1 MSMNGRHILMM
12 AGGTGGHVFPALAV
26 AQKMIASGARV
37 TWLGTHKGIES
48 TVVPNNGIDIE
59 YISVE
64 GLRGKNKAELV
75 LAPFKLA
82 RALWQAYQVVRRLQ
96 PDCVVGFGGFVAGPG
111 GLTAKLLKMPLIIH
125 EQNSVAGLTNKWLAK
140 VADQVLTGFP
150 NVLDLPNNARW
161 VGNPVRDD
169 IGPRDEGRRKRLRV
183 LVIGGSQGAHS
194 FNMKLPK
201 VFADLGVELKIKHQ
215 AGQGKI
221 KEVRALYNMHE
232 VEARVVE
239 FIDDMASA
247 YQWADFLICRAGAM
261 TITECCAVGK
271 PALLVPFPFS
281 AGDHQIHNAN
291 TLVDVGA
298 ADMVLNH
305 KLDSKDMINTLL
317 KFTSGRERL
326 RMMGANAR
334 KLHKPNATEAV
345 VGMIQEVID
354 AQQG

>member
-1 MSMNGRHILMM
+1 MSVNGKHILIM

-26 AQKMIASGARV
+26 AKKLSELGARV
-37 TWLGTHKGIES
+37 TWLGTHRGIES
-48 TVVPNNGIDIE
+48 TVVPNAGFDIE

-64 GLRGKNKAELV
+64 GLRGRHKAELL

-82 RALWQAYQVVRRLQ
+82 RALWQAFGVVKRIK
-96 PDCVVGFGGFVAGPG
+96 PDCVLGFGGFVSGPG
-111 GLTAKLLKMPLIIH
+111 GLVTKMVKVPLIIH

-140 VADQVLTGFP
+140 ISNRVLTGFP
-150 NVLDLPNNARW
+150 NVLELPKGALW
-161 VGNPVRDD
+161 VGNPVRED
-169 IGPRDEGRRKRLRV
+169 IAPREEGKRKRLRA

-215 AGQGKI
+215 AGRGKI
-221 KEVRALYNMHE
+221 KEVRALYDMNQ
-232 VEARVVE
+232 VDARVVE
-239 FIDDMASA
+239 FIDDMAAA

-298 ADMVLNH
+298 AEMVLNH
-305 KLDSKDMINTLL
+305 KLDSADMTDVLL
-317 KFTSGRERL
+317 KFTAGRERL
-326 RMMGANAR
+326 RLMGENAR
-334 KLHKPNATEAV
+334 KLHKPNATAAV
-345 VGMIQEVID
+345 VGVVEEVLN
-354 AQQG
+354 A

>member
-1 MSMNGRHILMM
+1 MSVNGKHILIM

-26 AQKMIASGARV
+26 AKKLSELGARV
-37 TWLGTHKGIES
+37 TWLGTHRGIES
-48 TVVPNNGIDIE
+48 TVVPNAGFDIE

-64 GLRGKNKAELV
+64 GLRGRHKAELL

-82 RALWQAYQVVRRLQ
+82 RALWQAFGVVKRIK
-96 PDCVVGFGGFVAGPG
+96 PDCVLGFGGFVSGPG
-111 GLTAKLLKMPLIIH
+111 GLVTKMVKVPLIIH

-140 VADQVLTGFP
+140 ISNRVLTGFP
-150 NVLDLPNNARW
+150 NVLELPKGALW
-161 VGNPVRDD
+161 VGNPVRED
-169 IGPRDEGRRKRLRV
+169 IAPREEGKRKRLRA

-215 AGQGKI
+215 AGRGKI
-221 KEVRALYNMHE
+221 KEVRALYDMNQ
-232 VEARVVE
+232 VDARVVE
-239 FIDDMASA
+239 FIDDMAAA

-298 ADMVLNH
+298 AEMVLNH
-305 KLDSKDMINTLL
+305 KLDSTDMTDVLL
-317 KFTSGRERL
+317 KFTAGRERL
-326 RMMGANAR
+326 RLMGENAR
-334 KLHKPNATEAV
+334 KLHKPNATAAV
-345 VGMIQEVID
+345 VGVVEEVLN
-354 AQQG
+354 A